1 MRATAGRASMTGPVK
16 GGAGRPMHRGR
27 TGTGDA
33 NRAGSAMTTI
43 RSTFRHAS
51 IYTLAAV
58 LGKLISFFM
67 LPFYA
72 HILQDI
78 GYGVI
83 GMVETT
89 LAFLMSLMAYG
100 ARGGIIRLY
109 HQYPEEKKARV
120 ISTGWQVVG
129 GVTAA
134 IVLLL
139 VLVSRPLSRGLLGSD
154 SYAILLVMALVGF
167 ALELTGQA
175 AASLL
180 LIRRRSVF
188 FSAVGLLRLFVGLG
202 LNIWLVVILRWD
214 LFGYFLSSLV
224 TSLVSNGIF
233 IGHALRQCGRG
244 FDREIAR
251 DLVRFQLPLVPGN
264 LASFAAR
271 QAERILVRFQ
281 LDLASVGILEM
292 GYKFPA
298 LIGLLVNQ
306 PFMRSWNTTRTELAE
321 SGDPGAPRHIGQVYT
336 FYLAVALFAALL
348 IAVNI
353 RTVLE
358 LLTPEQFWPAYRIA
372 RVEALTAVLT
382 GSYMH
387 LSFGLFY
394 AKDTPTMAKLRGGM
408 AVLKVGLS
416 VLFISL
422 WGLYGAAFSA
432 CASAALLLGIGGW
445 LAQRRYAVAWEW
457 RKIAVVAG
465 TALLFFL
472 VLTRWNLRPLAAWRW
487 LEGTALPHSVE
498 LLSRTFLGTWKEGKA
513 IRLLTERSALM
524 ADFLLR
530 TALCLPYLAIIPVLH
545 YETRQRL
552 RRLLARR

>member
-1 MRATAGRASMTGPVK
+1 MS
-16 GGAGRPMHRGR
+16 
-27 TGTGDA
+27 
-33 NRAGSAMTTI
+33 TI

-51 IYTLAAV
+51 IYTLAAM

-89 LAFLMSLMAYG
+89 LAFLMTLMAYG

-109 HQYPEEKKARV
+109 HQYPAERKPQV
-120 ISTGWQVVG
+120 ISTGWQLVG
-129 GVTAA
+129 GATSA
-134 IVLLL
+134 IVLVLILL
-139 VLVSRPLSRGLLGSD
+139 SRPLSRGLLGSD
-154 SYAILLVMALVGF
+154 GYALLMVMALVGF
-167 ALELTGQA
+167 TLEITGQA

-180 LIRRRSVF
+180 LVQKRSVF
-188 FSAVGLLRLFVGLG
+188 FSAVGLLRLFVGLS

-233 IGHALRQCGRG
+233 IVSALRSCGRG

-251 DLVRFQLPLVPGN
+251 DLIRFQLPLLPGN

-292 GYKFPA
+292 GYKFPV

-321 SGDPGAPRHIGQVYT
+321 SGDPEAPRQIGRVYT
-336 FYLAVALFAALL
+336 LYLTVALFAALL

-358 LLTPEQFWPAYRIA
+358 LLTPPQFWPAYRIA

-382 GSYMH
+382 GSYLH
-387 LSFGLFY
+387 FAFGLYF

-416 VLFISL
+416 VLFIAL
-422 WGLYGAAFSA
+422 WGLYGAAYSA
-432 CASAALLLGIGGW
+432 CLTAGLLLVLGGR

-457 RKIAVVAG
+457 PRIALVAG
-465 TALLFFL
+465 LAGLFFV
-472 VLTRWNLRPLAAWRW
+472 VLSNWDLHPLAAWRW
-487 LEGTALPHSVE
+487 LEGSALPRLVDLVSH
-498 LLSRTFLGTWKEGKA
+498 TFLGTWKEGKA
-513 IRLLTERSALM
+513 IRILTERSTLM
-524 ADFLLR
+524 ADLILR
-530 TALCLPYLAIIPVLH
+530 TLLCLPYLLVVPVLH
-545 YETRQRL
+545 PNTR
-552 RRLLARR
+552 RRLALLGRRFVPPRPA